1 MDFSSMSVPWP
12 SAFLSFQTAEYVVGL
27 LFLQAPNSVQSRLQ
41 FYGTTVRHRIA
52 CSEAD
57 PLVLWLSNL
66 ARVATDNR
74 AKALSDIFA
83 ASAHKR
89 HWGRRRRAIQAIT
102 IAKSPWH
109 QRNAQEVAFRE
120 SSPASH
126 P

>member
-12 SAFLSFQTAEYVVGL
+12 SAFLSFQTAEYAVRL

-66 ARVATDNR
+66 V
-74 AKALSDIFA
+74 A
-83 ASAHKR
+83 ASAPKR
-89 HWGRRRRAIQAIT
+89 HWVRGRRSIQAIT
-102 IAKSPWH
+102 IAKSPWP
-109 QRNAQEVAFRE
+109 QPNPQEVPFRE
-120 SSPASH
+120 SSPASQ